1 MRGLIVLC
9 LVPLALA
16 TLDID
21 KTPNGP
27 EVQTPLGGIRGFYD
41 YSQNGRKYIA
51 FEGIPYA
58 QAPVGDLRFRVS
70 TLIHL
75 FTQLLKLS

>member
-1 MRGLIVLC
+1 M
-9 LVPLALA
+9 PLAFA
-16 TLDID
+16 TLDIN

-27 EVQTPLGGIRGFYD
+27 TVQTTLGGVRGFYD

-58 QAPVGDLRFRVS
+58 QPPTGDLRFRVRY
-70 TLIHL
+70 
-75 FTQLLKLS
+75 FF